1 MTGPASTSPPP
12 IGAAAARLAA
22 ELDGQF
28 RDAVLRALGVSLDHS
43 VESLAF
49 VDHYL
54 RMAAGETRLPIL
66 SLLAASA
73 GAYYG
78 ELVRRHVGGLW
89 IGDASDP
96 RSLRLL
102 LEPQFLYFAPVD
114 QAYEAIIRVDLDD
127 DDDPR
132 LPEGAPLDPG
142 FKPRPAAHHDDPAS
156 EPDETWLD
164 ARLAALPPV
173 PEDMYYSLTG
183 RYETL
188 LLILELLAAKHLG
201 EGRSPR
207 NYGFE
212 DYLTA
217 LAGD

>member
-1 MTGPASTSPPP
+1 MSGPATASPPP

-28 RDAVLRALGVSLDHS
+28 RDAVERALGVALDHS

-78 ELVRRHVGGLW
+78 ELVRRHVGALW
-89 IGDASDP
+89 IGDGRDP

-114 QAYEAIIRVDLDD
+114 QAYEAIVRVELD

-132 LPEGAPLDPG
+132 LPDGPLLDPG
-142 FKPRPAAHHDDPAS
+142 FKPRPAAQHDDS
-156 EPDETWLD
+156 NCDPDETWLD

-183 RYETL
+183 RFETL
-188 LLILELLAAKHLG
+188 LLILELLATKHVG

-207 NYGFE
+207 SYGFE
-212 DYLTA
+212 DYLAA
-217 LAGD
+217 LAAD

>member
-1 MTGPASTSPPP
+1 MSGPASSSSPS
-12 IGAAAARLAA
+12 IGAAAAQLAA
-22 ELDGQF
+22 ALDGQL
-28 RDAVLRALGVSLDHS
+28 REAVLRAIGVHLDHS

-54 RMAAGETRLPIL
+54 GMAAGETRPPIL
-66 SLLAASA
+66 SLLAATA

-89 IGDASDP
+89 IGEASDP

-102 LEPQFLYFAPVD
+102 LEPQFVYFAPVD
-114 QAYEAIIRVDLDD
+114 QAYDVILRVDLDD

-132 LPEGAPLDPG
+132 LPAGAPLDPA
-142 FKPRPAAHHDDPAS
+142 FKPRPVSQHEDPET
-156 EPDETWLD
+156 EPDEPWLA

-188 LLILELLAAKHLG
+188 LLILELLAIKHAS

-207 NYGFE
+207 SYGFE
-212 DYLTA
+212 DYLAALTA
-217 LAGD
+217 R